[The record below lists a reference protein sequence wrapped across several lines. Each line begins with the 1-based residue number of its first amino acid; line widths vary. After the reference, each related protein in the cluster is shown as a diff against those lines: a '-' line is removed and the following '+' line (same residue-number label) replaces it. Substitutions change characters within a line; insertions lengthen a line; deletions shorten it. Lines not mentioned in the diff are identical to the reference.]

1 MFTVL
6 TYIHQHIHEPLV
18 AEDIAKAFGYSKWY
32 FCDQF

>member
-18 AEDIAKAFGYSKWY
+18 AEDIAKAEKFLSER
-32 FCDQF
+32 